1 MSGAKITWVATI
13 RVDGQEFPTERGA
26 TLNPGGVNRAT
37 KMAGR
42 RVFYNEEP
50 VAPTLTAT
58 VLHTEDLDII
68 ELGKINNATVL
79 FECDNG
85 QDYMLTGAFVTET
98 TELNSGEGQIRFNM
112 AARTCERI

>member
-1 MSGAKITWVATI
+1 MSGRITGVATI
-13 RVDGQEFPTERGA
+13 RVDGKEFPTERGA
-26 TLNPGGVNRAT
+26 TLNPGGVNRET

-42 RVFYNEEP
+42 RVYYNEEP
-50 VAPTLTAT
+50 VAPTLQAT
-58 VLHTEDLDII
+58 VLHTEDLDLI
-68 ELGKINNATVL
+68 EMGKIRDATVL

-98 TELNSGEGQIRFNM
+98 AELSSGDGSVRLRM

>member
-1 MSGAKITWVATI
+1 MGARITGVAII

-26 TLNPGGVNRAT
+26 TLDPGGVNRET

-42 RVFYNEEP
+42 RPYYTEEP
-50 VAPTLTAT
+50 VPPKIEGD
-58 VLHTEDLDII
+58 VLHTEDIDLI
-68 ELGKINNATVL
+68 ELGKIRDATVL

-85 QDYMLTGAFVTET
+85 QDYMLGHAFVTET
-98 TELNSGEGQIRFNM
+98 PQLSSGEGTVRLRM

>member
-1 MSGAKITWVATI
+1 MSGKITGIATI

-26 TLNPGGVNRAT
+26 TLNPGGVNRTT

-50 VAPTLTAT
+50 VAPTLQST
-58 VLHTEDLDII
+58 VLHTEELDLI
-68 ELGKINNATVL
+68 EINNIRNATVL
-79 FECDNG
+79 FESDNG

-98 TELNSGEGQIRFNM
+98 AELNSGEGTFRMNL

>member
-1 MSGAKITWVATI
+1 MSAKITGVATI

>member
-1 MSGAKITWVATI
+1 MSGKVAGIATI

-26 TLNPGGVNRAT
+26 TLNPGGVNRNT

-50 VAPTLTAT
+50 VAPTLSAT
-58 VLHTEDLDII
+58 VLHIEDLDII
-68 ELGKINNATVL
+68 EIGKIRDATVL

-98 TELNSGEGQIRFNM
+98 AELNSGEGQIRLSM

>member
-1 MSGAKITWVATI
+1 MSARITGVATI
-13 RVDGQEFPTERGA
+13 RVDGQEIPTERGA
-26 TLNPGGVNRAT
+26 TLNPGGVNRNT

-42 RVFYNEEP
+42 RVYYNEEP
-50 VAPTLTAT
+50 VAPTLQAT
-58 VLHTEDLDII
+58 VLHTEELDLIDVGSIR
-68 ELGKINNATVL
+68 NATVL

-98 TELNSGEGQIRFNM
+98 TELNSGEGTFRLNM

>member
-1 MSGAKITWVATI
+1 MSAKITGIATI